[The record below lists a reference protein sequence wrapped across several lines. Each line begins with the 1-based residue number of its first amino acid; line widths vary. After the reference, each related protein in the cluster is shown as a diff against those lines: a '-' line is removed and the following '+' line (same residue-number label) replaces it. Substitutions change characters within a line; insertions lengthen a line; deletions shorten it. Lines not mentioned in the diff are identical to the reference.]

1 MSGHVARIAPYQQ
14 PSSAMSRHIIPAI
27 AISLTTL
34 LFACDADEK
43 VDSPVTDNGMLDSSG
58 APSSATDWWQ
68 VGARGLQARQQ
79 VIANHGTAKNV
90 ILFVGDG
97 MGVTTVTASRI
108 YDGQVKGRGGE
119 ENTLSFDVFPHTALI
134 KTYTN
139 NLQVSQSA
147 ATATAMNT
155 GIKTSSG
162 VINIAPNALRGN
174 CTAALGQEVKTLA
187 EYAEEKG
194 MSTGV
199 VTTATLTHATG
210 AAVYAHSAERMW
222 EGDYMMPDEAL
233 EAGCKD
239 IARQFVEF
247 DHGDGIDIALG
258 GGERNF
264 FGRLKKGYR
273 KNPDDDLVQEWVDSA
288 DGRVYVDTAEALAE
302 VGQQNTQILGL
313 FSSGHMPYELDH
325 NEETTAPTI
334 VAMTQAAINHLSK
347 NEKGYYLMVESGRID
362 HGHHQGQAEYAL
374 KETQA
379 FSDAI
384 AAALE
389 MVDLNE
395 TLVLVTADHSHT
407 MTIGGYPMRGNPILG
422 NVRENDMAG
431 LPKQEDAVAMDGKTY
446 STLGYYNGPGAV
458 EGHRHD
464 APPVRDAGNKPAVQ
478 QAVVPTFMDMGPYGK
493 RVSETHGGEDVA
505 LYAIGPKAHLVGG
518 TMEQNVIFHLM
529 VHALGWDGLELTIA
543 DKKQDDAAQ

>member
-1 MSGHVARIAPYQQ
+1 
-14 PSSAMSRHIIPAI
+14 MSRQIMPTI

-34 LFACDADEK
+34 LFACEADK
-43 VDSPVTDNGMLDSSG
+43 QVDSSLLEGELVQKPEVL
-58 APSSATDWWQ
+58 SSAKDWWQ
-68 VGARGLQARQQ
+68 AGASGLQARQQ
-79 VIANHGTAKNV
+79 VVPNNGTAKNI

-108 YDGQVKGRGGE
+108 YDGQAQGQGGE
-119 ENTLSFDVFPHTALI
+119 ENTLSFDAFPHTALI

-139 NLQVSQSA
+139 NLQVAQSA

-162 VINIAPNALRGN
+162 VINIAPSALRGN
-174 CTAALGQEVKTLA
+174 CAAALGQEVKTLA
-187 EYAEEKG
+187 EYAEERG

-222 EGDYMMPDEAL
+222 EGDYMMPEEAL
-233 EAGCKD
+233 LAGCKD

-247 DHGDGIDIALG
+247 DYGDGIDIALG
-258 GGERNF
+258 GGKRNF
-264 FGRLKKGYR
+264 FGSLQQGYR
-273 KNPDDDLVQEWVDSA
+273 KAPDDDLAQEWVNRA
-288 DGRVYVDTAEALAE
+288 EGRIYVETAEDLNQIGPE
-302 VGQQNTQILGL
+302 KGQVLGL

-325 NEETTAPTI
+325 NDETTAPTI
-334 VAMTQAAINHLSK
+334 VAMTQAAIEHLSK
-347 NEKGYYLMVESGRID
+347 NEQGYYLMVESGRID

-384 AAALE
+384 AAAME

-422 NVRENDMAG
+422 NVRENDMTG
-431 LPKQEDAVAMDGKTY
+431 QPMEQDAVAMDGKTY

-464 APPVRDAGNKPAVQ
+464 APPIRDTDDKPAVQ

-529 VHALGWDGLELTIA
+529 VHALGWDGLDLTIA
-543 DKKQDDAAQ
+543 DKKRDEATQ